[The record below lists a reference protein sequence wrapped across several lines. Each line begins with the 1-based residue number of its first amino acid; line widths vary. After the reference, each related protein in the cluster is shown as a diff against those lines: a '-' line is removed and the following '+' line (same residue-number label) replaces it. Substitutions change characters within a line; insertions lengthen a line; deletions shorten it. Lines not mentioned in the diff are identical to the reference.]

1 MKRRK
6 NGNGIHTVEQRF
18 DALKADF
25 DALQKDL
32 RGLANDVPNAARDSV
47 NRLIRNGEDARDE
60 VEAWTNENI
69 GSLRDSIRDQPLAS
83 CILSMSA
90 GALLGA
96 LMLRR

>member
-18 DALKADF
+18 DALKSDF

-32 RGLANDVPNAARDSV
+32 RGLATDVPNAARDSV
-47 NRLIRNGEDARDE
+47 NRLIRNGEEARDD